1 MQNTTAPQVL
11 NTMLVVGIARYIQD
25 EIYTK

>member
-11 NTMLVVGIARYIQD
+11 NSMFIVGIARYVQD